1 MSDWLTQ
8 INYSMMVIQV
18 IVTLVLVP
26 ILSYR
31 LLLSIANNYGT
42 SRFPNASDDVKLW
55 LNKASRQYW
64 NVVAITLLIAG
75 GSVLHA
81 ILNNSELLNWDDQ
94 IGLMVLYLIAMI
106 PVIVMVLLHKALFGI
121 FKKHVGNKRSA
132 FLKVRTWQEYISKPL
147 VALVMSAN
155 IVFVATVFYFTQ
167 QPFDGFAGFYNLI
180 GLFVINLIFIAI
192 IFAVYRDNKTNAL
205 QQPEQRK
212 ALKKR
217 SINVNL
223 FILAL
228 ALFHISLSMW
238 IQGSDLV
245 TYKVLVQSVYFQ
257 VILVI
262 SAFSLTLPKSM
273 FLVERK

>member
-8 INYSMMVIQV
+8 TNYSMMVLQV

-31 LLLSIANNYGT
+31 LLLSTANNYGI

-55 LNKASRQYW
+55 LKRASRQYW
-64 NVVAITLLIAG
+64 SVVAISLLIAG
-75 GSVLHA
+75 GIVLHA
-81 ILNNSELLNWDDQ
+81 IFNNSELLNWDDQ
-94 IGLMVLYLIAMI
+94 SGLMVIYLLAMI
-106 PVIVMVLLHKALFGI
+106 PVIIMVLLHKALFGV
-121 FKKHVGNKRSA
+121 FKKHAGNKRSA
-132 FLKVRTWQEYISKPL
+132 FLKVRTLQEYISKPL

-155 IVFVATVFYFTQ
+155 IVFVATVSYFKQ
-167 QPFDGFAGFYNLI
+167 QPFDGFAGLYNLI
-180 GLFVINLIFIAI
+180 GLVVINLIFIAV

-205 QQPEQRK
+205 QQPEQRN

-217 SINVNL
+217 SININL
-223 FILAL
+223 LILAL
-228 ALFHISLSMW
+228 ALFHLSLSMW

-245 TYKVLVQSVYFQ
+245 TYKVLLQSVYFQ

-273 FLVERK
+273 FLVEKK